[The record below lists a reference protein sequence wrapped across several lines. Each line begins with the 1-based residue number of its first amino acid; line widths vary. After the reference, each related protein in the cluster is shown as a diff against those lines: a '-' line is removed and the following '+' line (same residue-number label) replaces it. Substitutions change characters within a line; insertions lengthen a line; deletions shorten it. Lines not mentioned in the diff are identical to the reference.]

1 MIMPLEPRKS
11 GSNRVQG
18 WSLALRVPRR
28 DTVRLVGGPTHSVLR
43 VSVRVDGIPWD
54 QVETLESARPNDQV
68 YVVSTA
74 EDGTTTIRF
83 GDGKCGFRLPKSVE
97 RISAYY
103 RTGGG
108 AAGNV
113 PEKKD
118 QGGADSIAYLDVWTG
133 EVTAIE
139 DVQLREPALDGV
151 DSSVG
156 DSVPR
161 KANRTD

>member
-1 MIMPLEPRKS
+1 MRLEPRKS

-18 WSLALRVPRR
+18 WFLVLRVPRHG
-28 DTVRLVGGPTHSVLR
+28 TVQSGGGSMHSVLR
-43 VSVRVDGIPWD
+43 VTVRVDGIPWE

-74 EDGTTTIRF
+74 DDGMTTIKF
-83 GDGKCGFRLPKSVE
+83 GDGKCGRCLPRGVE
-97 RISAYY
+97 RISAHYS
-103 RTGGG
+103 TGGG

-118 QGGADSIAYLDVWTG
+118 QGGGESIAYLDVWTG

-151 DSSVG
+151 DSSVCRQCPEE
-156 DSVPR
+156 D
-161 KANRTD
+161 

>member
-1 MIMPLEPRKS
+1 MRLGPRKS

-18 WSLALRVPRR
+18 WSLVLRVPRH
-28 DTVRLVGGPTHSVLR
+28 DTVQPGGGSTHSVLR
-43 VSVRVDGIPWD
+43 VSVRVDGIRWD
-54 QVETLESARPNDQV
+54 QVETFESARPNDQV

-74 EDGTTTIRF
+74 DDGTTMIKF
-83 GDGKCGFRLPKSVE
+83 GDGKCGCRLPKGVE

-103 RTGGG
+103 RTGGA

-118 QGGADSIAYLDVWTG
+118 QGGAESIAYLDVWTK

-156 DSVPR
+156 GQCPEG
-161 KANRTD
+161 T